1 MAFTR
6 VLHVAALFLMQGD
19 FPGAGSET
27 VTLKEGEDLILHCT
41 FSGDNHSA
49 RQWLN
54 PHGFSI
60 FLNTHRALRDRRYK
74 LIHYSKDELSIRLY
88 NVTVHDGG
96 LYKCFY
102 YSTPLKSENTTV
114 EVLAA
119 PSNPVLEV
127 SQDTGRSI
135 TLSCYTQGCKP
146 QPQITW
152 LLDNGIELPG
162 DTTHKLEGDGKKWAT
177 TSTLTVLAY
186 GPNST
191 ASCVVR
197 HQALREEKLMASFQF
212 EHLPAMGTNTNPASA
227 ALKVDTPVS
236 ENEQSTATAAVSD
249 LNSSTAPAPSYPQ
262 HTGSNQPA
270 VPSAALEDPVVTNS
284 ASTPTQQ
291 HLQPDFTATWSEVT
305 PSAAAKEELTG
316 SGTTLHHVPP
326 GTEPAFNGNVT
337 EEELSG
343 TEAPLPSENVTV
355 ISIITF
361 EKDLKSEGIENKE
374 KSLLLPILVAALIFV
389 LLIIVLLFMRKLKK
403 AHGVWK
409 RENDVSEQT
418 LESYKSKSNEDSPGH
433 KNGHVVNQK
442 SNMQY
447 VTEEYVDTMQK
458 NPRAKNIARSEKLF
472 GCGKETDV

>member
-1 MAFTR
+1 MTFTR

-27 VTLKEGEDLILHCT
+27 ITLREGEDLNLRCT
-41 FSGDNHSA
+41 LRSDDGSA

-54 PHGFSI
+54 PHEFTI
-60 FLNTHRALRDRRYK
+60 FLNTQQPLRDQRYK
-74 LIHYSKDELSIRLY
+74 LIHYSKDELSIQLS
-88 NVTVHDGG
+88 NVTVHDEGV
-96 LYKCFY
+96 YKCFY
-102 YSTPLKSENTTV
+102 YSTPFKSKNKTV

-127 SQDTGRSI
+127 SRDTERSI

-162 DTTHKLEGDGKKWAT
+162 DTKHKLEADGKKWTT

-191 ASCVVR
+191 ASCIVR
-197 HQALREEKLMASFQF
+197 HQALREEKLMASFRF
-212 EHLPAMGTNTNPASA
+212 EDLPRTGTKINPAPA
-227 ALKVDTPVS
+227 ALEVDTRAS
-236 ENEQSTATAAVSD
+236 ENEQSTVTAAVSD
-249 LNSSTAPAPSYPQ
+249 LNSSSASAPSYPQ
-262 HTGSNQPA
+262 HIGSEQPT
-270 VPSAALEDPVVTNS
+270 VPSAVPEDPVVTSS

-291 HLQPDFTATWSEVT
+291 NLRRDVTSTW
-305 PSAAAKEELTG
+305 
-316 SGTTLHHVPP
+316 
-326 GTEPAFNGNVT
+326 TETAFNDNVT
-337 EEELSG
+337 EEELSR
-343 TEAPLPSENVTV
+343 TEDPLPSENVTV
-355 ISIITF
+355 ISITTF
-361 EKDLKSEGIENKE
+361 EQDLKSEGIKKKENN
-374 KSLLLPILVAALIFV
+374 LLLPILVAALIFV
-389 LLIIVLLFMRKLKK
+389 LLVIVLLFMRKLKK

-418 LESYKSKSNEDSPGH
+418 LESYKSKSNEDSAGH
-433 KNGHVVNQK
+433 EKNGHVLNQK

-447 VTEEYVDTMQK
+447 VTEGYVETAQK
-458 NPRAKNIARSEKLF
+458 NPRDKNIAISEKLF

>member
-1 MAFTR
+1 MTFTR
-6 VLHVAALFLMQGD
+6 MLHVAALFLMQGD

-27 VTLKEGEDLILHCT
+27 VTLKEGENLNLHCT
-41 FSGDNHSA
+41 LSSDDGSA

-54 PHGFSI
+54 PQGFAI
-60 FLNTHRALRDRRYK
+60 FLNTQRALRDRRYK
-74 LIHYSKDELSIRLY
+74 LTRYSKDELSIQLS
-88 NVTVHDGG
+88 NVTVHDEGV
-96 LYKCFY
+96 YKCFY
-102 YSTPLKSENTTV
+102 YGIPFKSKNKTV

-127 SQDTGRSI
+127 SQDTERSI

-162 DTTHKLEGDGKKWAT
+162 DTKHNLEADGKKWTT

-191 ASCVVR
+191 ASCMVR
-197 HQALREEKLMASFQF
+197 HQALREEKLTASFRFQD
-212 EHLPAMGTNTNPASA
+212 LLRTVTKTNPAPA
-227 ALKVDTPVS
+227 ALEVDTLVS
-236 ENEQSTATAAVSD
+236 DNKQSTVTAAVSD
-249 LNSSTAPAPSYPQ
+249 LNSSTPSAPGYPQ
-262 HTGSNQPA
+262 HTGSKQPTFPSP
-270 VPSAALEDPVVTNS
+270 VPEDPGVTSS

-291 HLQPDFTATWSEVT
+291 NLQSNITFTW
-305 PSAAAKEELTG
+305 
-316 SGTTLHHVPP
+316 
-326 GTEPAFNGNVT
+326 TETAFKGNVT
-337 EEELSG
+337 EEELSR

-361 EKDLKSEGIENKE
+361 EQDLNSEGIKKKENN
-374 KSLLLPILVAALIFV
+374 LLLPILVAALIFV
-389 LLIIVLLFMRKLKK
+389 LLIIVLLFIRKLKK

-418 LESYKSKSNEDSPGH
+418 LESYKSKTNEDSLGH
-433 KNGHVVNQK
+433 EKNGHAVNQK
-442 SNMQY
+442 SNVQY
-447 VTEEYVDTMQK
+447 VTEGYVETTQN
-458 NPRAKNIARSEKLF
+458 NPRDKTVAISEKLF

>member
-1 MAFTR
+1 MTFTR

-27 VTLKEGEDLILHCT
+27 ITLKEGEDLNLRCT
-41 FSGDNHSA
+41 LSSDDGSA

-54 PHGFSI
+54 SHGFAI
-60 FLNTHRALRDRRYK
+60 FLNTQRALRDQRYK
-74 LIHYSKDELSIRLY
+74 LTHYSKDELSIQLS
-88 NVTVHDGG
+88 NVTVHDEGE
-96 LYKCFY
+96 YQCFY
-102 YSTPLKSENTTV
+102 YGIPFKSKNKTV

-127 SQDTGRSI
+127 SRDTERSI

-162 DTTHKLEGDGKKWAT
+162 DAKHKLEADGKKWTT

-191 ASCVVR
+191 ASCIVR
-197 HQALREEKLMASFQF
+197 HQALREEKLMVSYRF
-212 EHLPAMGTNTNPASA
+212 EDLPRTVTNTNPAPA
-227 ALKVDTPVS
+227 ALEVDTHVS
-236 ENEQSTATAAVSD
+236 ENEQSTE
-249 LNSSTAPAPSYPQ
+249 
-262 HTGSNQPA
+262 SNQPT
-270 VPSAALEDPVVTNS
+270 VPSAVPEDPVVTSS

-291 HLQPDFTATWSEVT
+291 NLQTDVTSTWSEVT
-305 PSAAAKEELTG
+305 PAAAGKEELAG
-316 SGTTLHHVPP
+316 SLSYRVPN
-326 GTEPAFNGNVT
+326 GTETTFSGNVT
-337 EEELSG
+337 EEELAR

-361 EKDLKSEGIENKE
+361 EQDQKSEGIKKKENN
-374 KSLLLPILVAALIFV
+374 LLLPILVAALIFV

-418 LESYKSKSNEDSPGH
+418 LESYKSKSNEDSLGH
-433 KNGHVVNQK
+433 KKNGHVVNQQ
-442 SNMQY
+442 SNVQY
-447 VTEEYVDTMQK
+447 VTEGYVETTQK
-458 NPRAKNIARSEKLF
+458 NPRDKNIATNEKLF
-472 GCGKETDV
+472 GCGKEMDV